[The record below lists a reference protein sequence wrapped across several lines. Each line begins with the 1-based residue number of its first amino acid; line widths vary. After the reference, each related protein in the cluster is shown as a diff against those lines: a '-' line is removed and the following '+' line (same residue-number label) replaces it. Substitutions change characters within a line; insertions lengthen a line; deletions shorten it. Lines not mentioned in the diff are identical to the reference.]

1 MKRPVETSGLGIR
14 ASDFSW
20 RKSAWSVLVFACASC
35 TLRMTSSSES
45 AFAGFAAT
53 AGIAS
58 VAMPRASAKTF
69 LMDIDCD
76 MGCPNASFQS
86 RISGGAGYTQCKLR
100 LLMKKN
106 LPLIALFLLVVTA
119 SSAPAAIQYEFRQ
132 TTTSDI
138 ESIPSSDCAGRAII
152 DGDRSRVE
160 FLTGNAYPPGTYII
174 ATNGS
179 RTMTFIDPSKKT
191 FVEVNAASVASSIG
205 ARKITI
211 ANKKIDV
218 TKMPDETKIAGFPTE
233 HYRMTMSY
241 DITVAFGNLPLTQT
255 VKTTIDKWT
264 TNAFGE
270 VGDTFLASGALHTGN
285 PDLDDLVSAENTTI
299 KGFALRQ
306 IVNVTTINNHVSAK
320 GQSEL
325 HMNRTTTQTREL
337 LVTSIQP
344 TATVNVATFSIP
356 VTYHKAGPVQDDTQK
371 SPVHVLSME
380 PSGEKQ

>member
-1 MKRPVETSGLGIR
+1 MKRPVEISGFAIR

-20 RKSAWSVLVFACASC
+20 RKSAWRVLVFACASC

-45 AFAGFAAT
+45 AFGVFAAS
-53 AGIAS
+53 ADD
-58 VAMPRASAKTF
+58 ASAATPITTAKSF
-69 LMDIDCD
+69 LLDTDCN
-76 MGCPNASFQS
+76 MGCPNASPQS
-86 RISGGAGYTQCKLR
+86 RISGRAGYTQRKLR

-119 SSAPAAIQYEFRQ
+119 SSAPAAIQYEVRQ

-138 ESIPSSDCAGRAII
+138 ESIPSTDCAGRAII

-191 FVEVNAASVASSIG
+191 YVEVNAASVASSIG

-218 TKMPDETKIAGFPTE
+218 TKMTDQVKIAGFPTE
-233 HYRMTMSY
+233 HYRMVMSY
-241 DITVAFGNLPLTQT
+241 DITVAFGSMPLTQT

-264 TNAFGE
+264 TNAFGD

-285 PDLDDLVSAENTTI
+285 PDLDDLMSAENANI
-299 KGFALRQ
+299 KGFALKQ
-306 IVNVTTINNHVSAK
+306 IVNVVTVNSHGTQNTA
-320 GQSEL
+320 SEL
-325 HMNRTTTQTREL
+325 HVNRTVNQTREL

-344 TATVNVATFSIP
+344 ATVGLATFTVP
-356 VTYHKAGPVQDDTQK
+356 VTYHKAGPVHDDTQK
-371 SPVHVLSME
+371 APVQVLSME
-380 PSGEKQ
+380 PEKQ